1 MPTLL
6 HPGTKQRVLFVH
18 VPRTAG
24 RLINENLLLNGII
37 SEQDNI
43 YGEID
48 GTQIDH
54 FHQDLY
60 EKHLNVQ
67 DIPHFGI
74 VRDPVERFYSASSFL
89 LHEYGNK
96 IEKDLKSYKKFTKLI
111 NTLINTQA
119 NNWFRPQHEVF
130 SSHTKKW
137 KFEDGFE
144 KSFFSWLSDIF
155 GTEIIKKQ
163 NSFESWNG
171 WNGTINSICN
181 FKRIYKIII
190 INNNVT

>member
-24 RLINENLLLNGII
+24 RFINENLLLNGII

-54 FHQDLY
+54 FHRDLY

-96 IEKDLKSYKKFTKLI
+96 IEKDLRSYKKFTKLI

-119 NNWFRPQHEVF
+119 NNWFRPQHEFF

-144 KSFFSWLSDIF
+144 ESFFKWISDIF
-155 GTEIIKKQ
+155 GTEIVKKK
-163 NSFESWNG
+163 NSFES
-171 WNGTINSICN
+171 N
-181 FKRIYKIII
+181 FWDGKKIEKEDII
-190 INNNVT
+190 TNNIKKFYRRDYE

>member
-6 HPGTKQRVLFVH
+6 HSGTKQRVLFVH

-24 RLINENLLLNGII
+24 RFINENLLLNGII

-119 NNWFRPQHEVF
+119 NNWFRPQHEFF

-155 GTEIIKKQ
+155 GTEIVKKKHGFEPNDWDGKTIEKEAIITSNIKK
-163 NSFESWNG
+163 FYRRDYE
-171 WNGTINSICN
+171 
-181 FKRIYKIII
+181 
-190 INNNVT
+190 